1 MFKIREKTAGQTDDN
16 GTKRVEIMVPHLSS
30 SWKTLEMSSINW
42 ETNLDLDYSENCVR
56 VATNVAA
63 QAPTF

>member
-1 MFKIREKTAGQTDDN
+1 
-16 GTKRVEIMVPHLSS
+16 MVPHLSS

-42 ETNLDLDYSENCVR
+42 ETNLDLDQSENCVR